1 MIRYKIPTSYY
12 REQLPVL
19 ENSTN
24 RAIDKQL
31 SLWQHIL
38 VVSSGIDGVLISL
51 HCESPSHLYIR
62 VVFFLSVVLLSAG
75 VSCSAIVLYDLSMLA
90 ERARRKFQKEL
101 KNAIQEDRAL
111 KEVRVELPKRTLFFQ
126 KSSYWCFGL
135 TLLFLLIYTFFRDFP
150 EVLI

>member
-1 MIRYKIPTSYY
+1 MNQYNTPTSYY
-12 REQLPVL
+12 K
-19 ENSTN
+19 
-24 RAIDKQL
+24 DQL
-31 SLWQHIL
+31 SVMEKATNQSTDKILTLWQHIL

-111 KEVRVELPKRTLFFQ
+111 KDVRVELPKRTLFF
-126 KSSYWCFGL
+126 KNLHIGAS
-135 TLLFLLIYTFFRDFP
+135 D
-150 EVLI
+150 

>member
-62 VVFFLSVVLLSAG
+62 VVFFSLSGST
-75 VSCSAIVLYDLSMLA
+75 VSRGIMQCHCSI
-90 ERARRKFQKEL
+90 
-101 KNAIQEDRAL
+101 
-111 KEVRVELPKRTLFFQ
+111 
-126 KSSYWCFGL
+126 
-135 TLLFLLIYTFFRDFP
+135 
-150 EVLI
+150 

>member
-1 MIRYKIPTSYY
+1 MIQYKIPTSYY

-31 SLWQHIL
+31 SLWKHIL

-111 KEVRVELPKRTLFFQ
+111 KDVRVELPKRTLFF
-126 KSSYWCFGL
+126 KNLHIGAS
-135 TLLFLLIYTFFRDFP
+135 D
-150 EVLI
+150 

>member
-1 MIRYKIPTSYY
+1 MNQYNTPTSYY
-12 REQLPVL
+12 K
-19 ENSTN
+19 
-24 RAIDKQL
+24 DQL
-31 SLWQHIL
+31 SVMEKATNQSTDKILTLWQHIL
-38 VVSSGIDGVLISL
+38 LVSSGIDGVLISL

-111 KEVRVELPKRTLFFQ
+111 KDVRVELPKRTLFFQ